1 MHAGRLNIVTLKK
14 HNMELRQLRFFLKA
28 SETLNFSEAAKQLYI
43 TQSTLTQAVKQ
54 LEAELGVLL
63 FDRNSHEV
71 HLTEAGAELVTYARQ
86 TVTAADTCMARMADL
101 TQMKGGVLRVGVT
114 HSFSL
119 MTAEV
124 VTAFCRLYP
133 KVQIEIVYRR
143 MEELLDM
150 LCHHE
155 LDVVLSYK
163 PTQVNRQVES
173 VELFRDRLGVVVPQ
187 NHELASRSSLT
198 LADIAHY
205 SFALPAKGLQAR
217 NVLEHLLATSDI
229 TLNTRVELN
238 IATPLLRLVRKSKM
252 LTILSCS
259 AVATNPDLHAIPLE
273 GETCQMIG
281 CFHTLKGVYR
291 KRAVDEMLRLLKE
304 YIAFYQM

>member
-1 MHAGRLNIVTLKK
+1 
-14 HNMELRQLRFFLKA
+14 MELRQLRFFLKVA
-28 SETLNFSEAAKQLYI
+28 ETLNFSEASKQLFI

-54 LEAELGVLL
+54 LENELDVVL

-71 HLTEAGAELVTYARQ
+71 HLTEAGTELVAYARR
-86 TVTAADTCMARMADL
+86 TVTDADACLARMTDL
-101 TQMKGGVLRVGVT
+101 TQMKGGTLRVGVT

-150 LCHHE
+150 LCHHD

-163 PTQVNRQVES
+163 PTQTNRQVES
-173 VELFRDRLGVVVPQ
+173 VELFKDRLGVVVPQ
-187 NHELASRSSLT
+187 DHELASRPSLT
-198 LADIAHY
+198 LADIARY

-217 NVLEHLLATSDI
+217 NVLEQLLTASDI

-252 LTILSCS
+252 LTVLSCS
-259 AVATNPDLHAIPLE
+259 AVATNPDLRAIPLE
-273 GETCQMIG
+273 GEACQMIG

-304 YIAFYQM
+304 YIAFYKM

>member
-1 MHAGRLNIVTLKK
+1 
-14 HNMELRQLRFFLKA
+14 MELRQLRIFLKV
-28 SETLNFSEAAKQLYI
+28 SETLNFSEASKQLFI

-54 LEAELGVLL
+54 LESELGVAL

-71 HLTEAGAELVTYARQ
+71 HLTEAGTELVAYARR
-86 TVTAADTCMARMADL
+86 TVTDADACLARMTDL
-101 TQMKGGVLRVGVT
+101 AQMKGGTLRVGVT

-133 KVQIEIVYRR
+133 KIQIEIVYRR

-163 PTQVNRQVES
+163 PTQTHKQVES
-173 VELFRDRLGVVVPQ
+173 VELFRDQLGVVMPQ
-187 NHELASRSSLT
+187 DHELASRASLT

-217 NVLEHLLATSDI
+217 NVLEHLLATHDI

-259 AVATNPDLHAIPLE
+259 SVATNPDLRAIPLE
-273 GETCQMIG
+273 GDAGLMMG
-281 CFHTLKGVYR
+281 CFHTLRGVYR

-304 YIAFYQM
+304 YIAFYKM

>member
-1 MHAGRLNIVTLKK
+1 
-14 HNMELRQLRFFLKA
+14 MELRQLRFFLKVA
-28 SETLNFSEAAKQLYI
+28 ETLNFSEASKQLFI

-54 LEAELGVLL
+54 LEHELDVVL

-71 HLTEAGAELVTYARQ
+71 HLTEAGTELVAYARR
-86 TVTAADTCMARMADL
+86 TVTDADACLARMTDL
-101 TQMKGGVLRVGVT
+101 TQMKGGTLRVGVT

-150 LCHHE
+150 LCHHD

-163 PTQVNRQVES
+163 PTQTNRQVES
-173 VELFRDRLGVVVPQ
+173 VELFKDRLGVVVPQ
-187 NHELASRSSLT
+187 DHELASHPSLT
-198 LADIAHY
+198 LADIARY

-217 NVLEHLLATSDI
+217 NVLEQLLTASDI

-252 LTILSCS
+252 LTVLSCS
-259 AVATNPDLHAIPLE
+259 AVATNPDLRAIPLE
-273 GETCQMIG
+273 GEACQMIG

-304 YIAFYQM
+304 YIAFYKM